1 MSLPELQK
9 NLGDEMIFI
18 EYFFGEN
25 VVYAFAS
32 FQGRQRLISIE
43 NKKLQERI
51 HSFCRLLSNGLQG
64 ENRVADFS
72 SYTTLAFGL
81 YNDLLSPAFK
91 ALGVNPEEDG
101 QQMLVIPDGVLSLLP
116 FQALIT
122 SKPKSE
128 NVNYK
133 HLNYLVR
140 HFAISYSF
148 DAASP
153 FNSSRSGLGRKNL
166 LAFGW
171 SDGIERTPN
180 DLPGTYQELSA
191 IADIIPGKFLMGS
204 KASKSAFMEE
214 APDYNILHLAI
225 HGVGNDDDIYN
236 NYLQFRDEKLYAHE
250 LYGYQLDAKLTVLSA
265 CQTGYGKVFT
275 AEGVYSIARGF
286 FYAGSR
292 SLLMTLWPINDGEN
306 VQLIRQFYK
315 SLDQKEP
322 SSKALSKSQLD
333 YLEHADEYTS
343 HPRFWAGL
351 VLWGSYKEV
360 SERSILGILRFGI
373 IFILLTT
380 LGYWLFRKTRQ
391 VPRVK
396 RSNAY

>member
-1 MSLPELQK
+1 
-9 NLGDEMIFI
+9 
-18 EYFFGEN
+18 
-25 VVYAFAS
+25 
-32 FQGRQRLISIE
+32 
-43 NKKLQERI
+43 
-51 HSFCRLLSNGLQG
+51 
-64 ENRVADFS
+64 
-72 SYTTLAFGL
+72 
-81 YNDLLSPAFK
+81 
-91 ALGVNPEEDG
+91 
-101 QQMLVIPDGVLSLLP
+101 MLVIPDGVLSLLP

-214 APDYNILHLAI
+214 APHYNILHLAI

-265 CQTGYGKVFT
+265 CETGYGKVFT

-286 FYAGSR
+286 FYAGSK

-315 SLDQKEP
+315 NLDQKES
-322 SSKALSKSQLD
+322 SSKALSNSQLD
-333 YLEHADEYTS
+333 YLEHADEYTA

-360 SERSILGILRFGI
+360 NEHSVLGLLRFGI
-373 IFILLTT
+373 IFIFLTT

-391 VPRVK
+391 LPAVK
-396 RSNAY
+396 NTNAY